1 MKKTGEFIYKYKSM
15 YSTTSTYSIN
25 SCVISRD
32 GSTVV
37 ASGILYTSI
46 SQKEETIT
54 GHVFSYS
61 INNSTVSSLGNVDL
75 TTGCMRV
82 AVTDTGQYWATS
94 LHDGSCML
102 FNHAAPN
109 EMEWQCTSVILG
121 LELAY
126 AVDITQT
133 DGGDVYMACG
143 ANLSGTRNGGFLY
156 LVKSIPPVTA
166 DNSATKSTGVI
177 QWSTYIQYGV
187 NPGVSVDKNATYVT
201 ATDGKT
207 INESAGSFYLFNASN
222 GNMIWQKQTYM
233 MN

>member
-46 SQKEETIT
+46 SQKEEIIT

-61 INNSTVSSLGNVDL
+61 INNSTVSSLGN
-75 TTGCMRV
+75 
-82 AVTDTGQYWATS
+82 
-94 LHDGSCML
+94 
-102 FNHAAPN
+102 
-109 EMEWQCTSVILG
+109 
-121 LELAY
+121 

-201 ATDGKT
+201 ATDGKSDGKSDGKT
-207 INESAGSFYLFNASN
+207 IDESAGSFYLFNASN